1 LSTEAGPG
9 DSEAMSRPP
18 KRPLVLGHR
27 GYRSLAPENTLPAFL
42 AALAHGADGVEFDV
56 QKEPGGA
63 YVVVHDPPA
72 RDGTAPRLRDVLAG
86 LPRSIHLDVE
96 LKGETLTPADCP
108 RILAELT
115 AAGVVVDR
123 MMISSF
129 ISELLPP
136 WKAWGIE
143 TALLLG
149 SEAMRMGIP
158 RLVGLVRRIGPTW
171 LNPAVQAFGV
181 LGRRPAR
188 LLFRLVRLSGRR
200 LAFWT
205 VNTEE
210 QLRDVSG
217 LADIVISDDVDR
229 AVAFF
234 PKAAETGRA
243 P

>member
-1 LSTEAGPG
+1 
-9 DSEAMSRPP
+9 
-18 KRPLVLGHR
+18 
-27 GYRSLAPENTLPAFL
+27 
-42 AALAHGADGVEFDV
+42 V

-63 YVVVHDPPA
+63 YVVVHDPPG
-72 RDGTAPRLRDVLAG
+72 RDGAAPRLAEVLAG
-86 LPRSIHLDVE
+86 LPRGIYLDVE

-115 AAGVVVDR
+115 AARVDVDR

-129 ISELLPP
+129 IAELLPP

-158 RLVGLVRRIGPTW
+158 RLVGLVRRIGPAW
-171 LNPAVQAFGV
+171 LNPAVQAFPV
-181 LGRRPAR
+181 LGRFVAR
-188 LLFRLVRLSGRR
+188 LLFRLVRLGGMR

-205 VNTEE
+205 VNTDE
-210 QLRDVSG
+210 QLRDASG
-217 LADIVISDDVDR
+217 FADIVICDDVDR

-234 PKAAETGRA
+234 PKAAGPDRA

>member
-1 LSTEAGPG
+1 
-9 DSEAMSRPP
+9 MSRPP
-18 KRPLVLGHR
+18 KIPLVLGHR
-27 GYRSLAPENTLPAFL
+27 GYRSLEPENTLPAFL

-63 YVVVHDPPA
+63 YVVVHDQPM
-72 RDGTAPRLRDVLAG
+72 RDGTAPRLAEVLAG
-86 LPRSIHLDVE
+86 LPRGIYLDVE

-115 AAGVVVDR
+115 AAGVDADR
-123 MMISSF
+123 MMVSSF
-129 ISELLPP
+129 IPELLPP

-158 RLVGLVRRIGPTW
+158 RLLRLVRRIDPTW
-171 LNPAVQAFGV
+171 INPPVQGFAV
-181 LGRRPAR
+181 LGRFLAGLLAR
-188 LLFRLVRLSGRR
+188 WARLSGRR

-205 VNTEE
+205 VNTDE
-210 QLRDVSG
+210 QLRDVSR

-229 AVAFF
+229 AVAWF
-234 PKAAETGRA
+234 KAS
-243 P
+243 

>member
-72 RDGTAPRLRDVLAG
+72 RDGAAPRLHDVLAG
-86 LPRSIHLDVE
+86 LPRGVYLDVE

-115 AAGVVVDR
+115 TAGVAADR
-123 MMISSF
+123 MMVSSF
-129 ISELLPP
+129 IPELLPP
-136 WKAWGIE
+136 WKAWAIE

-149 SEAMRMGIP
+149 SETMRMGIV
-158 RLVGLVRRIGPTW
+158 RLARLVRRIDPSW
-171 LNPAVQAFGV
+171 INPPVQGFAV
-181 LGRRPAR
+181 LGRFLAGLLAR
-188 LLFRLVRLSGRR
+188 WARLSGRR

-205 VNTEE
+205 VNTDGD
-210 QLRDVSG
+210 LRNVSG

-229 AVAFF
+229 AVAWF
-234 PKAAETGRA
+234 KA

>member
-1 LSTEAGPG
+1 
-9 DSEAMSRPP
+9 
-18 KRPLVLGHR
+18 VLGHR

-63 YVVVHDPPA
+63 YVVMHDTPA
-72 RDGTAPRLRDVLAG
+72 HDGAAPRLRDVLAG
-86 LPRSIHLDVE
+86 LPRGIFLDVE
-96 LKGETLTPADCP
+96 VKGETLTPADCP

-115 AAGVVVDR
+115 AAGIAADR
-123 MMISSF
+123 MMVSSF
-129 ISELLPP
+129 VPELLPP

-158 RLVGLVRRIGPTW
+158 RLAGLVRRIGPAW
-171 LNPAVQAFGV
+171 MNPAVQAFGV
-181 LGRRPAR
+181 LGRPLAK
-188 LLFRLVRLSGRR
+188 LLFRLVRLAGMR

-205 VNTEE
+205 VNTDE

-217 LADIVISDDVDR
+217 FADVVISDDVDR
-229 AVAFF
+229 AVAWF
-234 PKAAETGRA
+234 KA

>member
-1 LSTEAGPG
+1 
-9 DSEAMSRPP
+9 MSRPP
-18 KRPLVLGHR
+18 KIPLVLGHR
-27 GYRSLAPENTLPAFL
+27 GDRLLEPENTLPAFL

-63 YVVVHDPPA
+63 YVVVHDQPM
-72 RDGTAPRLRDVLAG
+72 RDGTAPRLAEVLAG
-86 LPRSIHLDVE
+86 LPRGIYLDVE

-115 AAGVVVDR
+115 AAGVDADR
-123 MMISSF
+123 MMDSSF
-129 ISELLPP
+129 IPELLPP

-158 RLVGLVRRIGPTW
+158 RLLRLVRRIDPTW
-171 LNPAVQAFGV
+171 INPPVQGFAV
-181 LGRRPAR
+181 LGRFLAGLLAR
-188 LLFRLVRLSGRR
+188 WARLSGRR

-205 VNTEE
+205 VNTDE
-210 QLRDVSG
+210 QLRDVSR

-229 AVAFF
+229 AVAWF
-234 PKAAETGRA
+234 KAS
-243 P
+243 